1 MQTPGRQVEPQT
13 PMIAINRRVDMT
25 LERLTKVEEDVV
37 NIERPQRRIFSSV
50 LSQFSTINNSM
61 QEMRDLIDQDIKAKR
76 RYYREETK
84 ILQKDLRNLQS
95 LSMGF
100 GRKVTAG
107 ALGLYGLSQ
116 LQRGNLGE
124 GAAGIG
130 GAAALLSPEI
140 LSVITTV
147 VTTKLASSGLLSRGS
162 GMGLGTRVA
171 GASKLKNPLLITAA
185 LAASLILPG
194 LISSNQNADRRRQ
207 MTASRTIRGAE
218 TINKPDVDRFR
229 VLLARF
235 DSILSNI
242 SLERKREGGDNID
255 VKLLEEGENLEPDKK
270 KKKLEIEPDENKDN
284 LKIDLEPEDDEQ
296 PEEKGGFFDG
306 IKRLFGFGKE
316 EDISQINAETSAT
329 ESGLTIIDGSIFEGD
344 TNVEGEKISNTFNN
358 SNLISMGLLE
368 PGEGESASDLLPNM
382 SVEMMSNEIFNVPAG
397 GGGDQVFNI
406 DVPNQN
412 QSSGFSGISARPVF
426 VSVGTKF
433 KRSIDKFESASSLR
447 TWGAFS

>member
-1 MQTPGRQVEPQT
+1 
-13 PMIAINRRVDMT
+13 
-25 LERLTKVEEDVV
+25 
-37 NIERPQRRIFSSV
+37 
-50 LSQFSTINNSM
+50 
-61 QEMRDLIDQDIKAKR
+61 
-76 RYYREETK
+76 
-84 ILQKDLRNLQS
+84 
-95 LSMGF
+95 
-100 GRKVTAG
+100 
-107 ALGLYGLSQ
+107 
-116 LQRGNLGE
+116 
-124 GAAGIG
+124 
-130 GAAALLSPEI
+130 
-140 LSVITTV
+140 
-147 VTTKLASSGLLSRGS
+147 
-162 GMGLGTRVA
+162 
-171 GASKLKNPLLITAA
+171 
-185 LAASLILPG
+185 
-194 LISSNQNADRRRQ
+194 

-255 VKLLEEGENLEPDKK
+255 VEILEEGENFEPDKK
-270 KKKLEIEPDENKDN
+270 KKEPEIEPDEKKDN

-306 IKRLFGFGKE
+306 IKRLFNFGKKD
-316 EDISQINAETSAT
+316 DISQIDAETSASDSSMT
-329 ESGLTIIDGSIFEGD
+329 FIDESIVEGD

-368 PGEGESASDLLPNM
+368 PGENDSASDLLPNM

-397 GGGDQVFNI
+397 GGGGDQVFNI
-406 DVPNQN
+406 DVPNKN
-412 QSSGFSGISARPVF
+412 QSSGFSGVSARPVF